1 MQTSAADLRL
11 HLIMLFLEKPVTL
24 VHIQPFLSK
33 TLTIFNTTLYP
44 LCHTLYMYH
53 YTIIM
58 IIIASLSNAL
68 S

>member
-33 TLTIFNTTLYP
+33 TLTIFEYNFVSSLSYTLYVP
-44 LCHTLYMYH
+44 LYNHHDH
-53 YTIIM
+53 YS
-58 IIIASLSNAL
+58 III
-68 S
+68 